1 MIETTKRKSL
11 VMNPHEI
18 SPASI
23 VKYGQIPMFCLLNTY
38 HFMITSHETTIK
50 WVCLVPQQIPW

>member
-1 MIETTKRKSL
+1 
-11 VMNPHEI
+11 MNPHEI

-38 HFMITSHETTIK
+38 HFMVTSHETTIK